1 MIETFFNNSQ
11 YFLEIPKLTSLA
23 KLSVKIC
30 KQEMYEIETC
40 HECYYNANTKKD
52 WFAEVCS
59 KPHILLWAKLKSFP
73 YWPAKAM
80 VTNSAQLVSVRFF
93 GDHDR
98 AWVPVKDC
106 YLYSFKDPNTFI
118 KNKRNNIAESIKEV
132 EYHISKIKARFG
144 AFNYAALRVPF
155 DPTNI
160 QAQFQMMIPNWDK
173 STYSTKIEPDA
184 ALNCTKSKLTYKIIK
199 TADNNLS
206 ISPVSGG
213 QFRLNGSDSFSSIS
227 AYSSPSKKDDS
238 MIELSIKSPMK
249 ESGSKSNSAK
259 SSPKS
264 SSKIIIKEV
273 SSSATVVS
281 PTHQNA
287 ISNKITIERKN
298 FDGGQ
303 KTYQILRR
311 KSTDVTSDAGKI
323 DDSSSPTKVE
333 SEKLKRVIIK
343 RKSNNWN
350 MLTIPLKKKN
360 RSSSEESKNSKTEN
374 TIIKISDDDEKEVEH
389 KTVQKRK
396 RSFDE
401 KSIVLKI
408 AKSSSAVHVV
418 SSANS
423 IETNKISEEE
433 KKEEKLDEKNDK
445 SKSVK
450 TKEKQNNENTAN
462 KETNLVNER
471 LKEKNDGKINK
482 ELDPK
487 IINKES
493 LQQPSMV
500 SLTLTQQP
508 PSATETSKTDENEKR
523 AEQNNPIHEID
534 PLMLPDEIK
543 TELDD
548 PFDSDMHKEPPS
560 TRVLRSQSKSN
571 EKGHNHTSPIAEKEP
586 KKTIESISPKNVNA
600 SGDMSGDSVIIKS
613 EPASEDEDVVEK
625 ICTRSNDGKTN
636 PLLINV
642 PSRGFVTVRD
652 INKMKNIAAPMHNLA
667 NNIIPTMQS
676 LNIKK
681 KG

>member
-1 MIETFFNNSQ
+1 
-11 YFLEIPKLTSLA
+11 
-23 KLSVKIC
+23 
-30 KQEMYEIETC
+30 MYEIETC

-80 VTNSAQLVSVRFF
+80 VINSAQLVSVRFF

-132 EYHISKIKARFG
+132 EFHISKIKARFG
-144 AFNYAALRVPF
+144 AFNYAAMRVPF
-155 DPTNI
+155 DPTNS
-160 QAQFQMMIPNWDK
+160 QAQFEMMIPNWDK
-173 STYSTKIEPDA
+173 STYTTKIEFDA
-184 ALNCTKSKLTYKIIK
+184 GLNCTKSKLTYKIIK

-213 QFRLNGSDSFSSIS
+213 QFRLNGDDSSSSIS
-227 AYSSPSKKDDS
+227 AYSTPTKKDDS
-238 MIELSIKSPMK
+238 MIETSIKSPIK
-249 ESGSKSNSAK
+249 EVTSKSNTAK
-259 SSPKS
+259 LSPKS
-264 SSKIIIKEV
+264 SSKSISNIKDT
-273 SSSATVVS
+273 SGSATVVS

-298 FDGGQ
+298 YDGGQ

-311 KSTDVTSDAGKI
+311 KSTDINLDAAKSD
-323 DDSSSPTKVE
+323 DNCSTLKVE

-374 TIIKISDDDEKEVEH
+374 ATIKISDDDEKDVEH
-389 KTVQKRK
+389 RIVQKRK
-396 RSFDE
+396 RSKDD

-408 AKSSSAVHVV
+408 AKSSSAVQIV
-418 SSANS
+418 NS
-423 IETNKISEEE
+423 EKMETNNINEKEE
-433 KKEEKLDEKNDK
+433 KKDEQLDEKNEK

-450 TKEKQNNENTAN
+450 TKEQQNNDSIVVTAN
-462 KETNLVNER
+462 EEANLINER
-471 LKEKNDGKINK
+471 LKENDDSKINK

-487 IINKES
+487 ITNTNKES
-493 LQQPSMV
+493 LQQPSIMT
-500 SLTLTQQP
+500 TLPHQP
-508 PSATETSKTDENEKR
+508 PPSVTETPKTDDSNKR
-523 AEQNNPIHEID
+523 AEQNNPTQEID

-543 TELDD
+543 TEPDD
-548 PFDSDMHKEPPS
+548 PFESDLQKEPPV

-571 EKGHNHTSPIAEKEP
+571 EKGHNHTSPIAEKDP
-586 KKTIESISPKNVNA
+586 KKTTESTSPKNA
-600 SGDMSGDSVIIKS
+600 SGTINISGDVSGDSVIIKS
-613 EPASEDEDVVEK
+613 EPVSEDEDLVEK
-625 ICTRSNDGKTN
+625 ICTRSNDGKTH
-636 PLLINV
+636 PPLINM

-652 INKMKNIAAPMHNLA
+652 ISKMKNIAAPMQKLPPNVMPA
-667 NNIIPTMQS
+667 MSMQN

-681 KG
+681 KGKLHVFFSFKFE